1 MTKAKVLVYLLFLFC
16 FSINA
21 QNNTDSLRVN
31 FKVNFNKIPLEL
43 NKQYVSGTNDTL
55 VLETFKCYI
64 SAIQIQYADKS
75 VFVEKNSYHLLDS
88 ENQSSLSIPIT
99 QTNDKHITKIS
110 FSIGIDSLT
119 SNSGALNGDLDPA
132 KGMYWAWQSGYINM
146 KLEGE
151 SPSCT
156 TRKNQF
162 HFHLGGYL
170 KPYYAMRKVVFDVN
184 TISNI
189 NIVIDLAKFFS
200 AIDLAQTNSIM
211 IPGKQ
216 AMQLADVMAKLF
228 YIE

>member
-43 NKQYVSGTNDTL
+43 HKQYVSSTNDTL
-55 VLETFKCYI
+55 ALETFKCYI

-88 ENQSSLSIPIT
+88 ENPSSLSIPIT

-119 SNSGALNGDLDPA
+119 SNSGALNGDLDPT

-146 KLEGE
+146 KLEGK
-151 SPSCT
+151 SPSCK

-162 HFHLGGYL
+162 HFHIGGYL

-189 NIVIDLAKFFS
+189 NIGIDLAKFFS
-200 AIDLAQTNSIM
+200 AIDLSQTNSIM